1 MSVPGPGLD
10 SLFGR
15 TLVLAAHPD
24 DEAACAGVLLQRMRE
39 PAVAFLTDGAPQS
52 SYFWESYGSREQYAM
67 TRRAEAHTALG
78 VIGVEHV
85 YFCQTIRDQELFRHL
100 AEAQAWLDDIVE
112 QLRPEALIAPAFE
125 GGHPDH
131 DSCNLLACVCGTRT
145 GLPVWEVPL
154 YHRSVDGKLVNQQFL
169 AMNGT
174 EVTLTPTPEEWDRK
188 LRMFGEYASQREVLQ
203 GFLAQVEMVRPLAA
217 YVYEAPPHPGV
228 LNYEAWQWGMT
239 GSEVARAF
247 STHLRDAIGK
257 QTTAEE
263 RTVSH

>member
-1 MSVPGPGLD
+1 MSVPGSGLEV
-10 SLFGR
+10 LLGR

-24 DEAACAGVLLQRMRE
+24 DEAACSGVLLQRMRE

-78 VIGVEHV
+78 VIGVERV

-100 AEAQAWLDDIVE
+100 VEAQAWLDDIVE
-112 QLRPEALIAPAFE
+112 QLRPEALVAPAFE

-154 YHRSVDGKLVNQQFL
+154 YHRSTDGKLVNQQFL
-169 AMNGT
+169 TMNGT
-174 EVTLTPTPEEWDRK
+174 EMTLTPTPEEWDRK

-203 GFLAQVEMVRPLAA
+203 GFLSQVEMVRPLAA
-217 YVYEAPPHPGV
+217 YGYDAPPHPGV
-228 LNYEAWQWGMT
+228 LNYEAWQWGIT

-247 STHLRDAIGK
+247 SAHLRDSLEQQI
-257 QTTAEE
+257 TAEGK
-263 RTVSH
+263 TVSH